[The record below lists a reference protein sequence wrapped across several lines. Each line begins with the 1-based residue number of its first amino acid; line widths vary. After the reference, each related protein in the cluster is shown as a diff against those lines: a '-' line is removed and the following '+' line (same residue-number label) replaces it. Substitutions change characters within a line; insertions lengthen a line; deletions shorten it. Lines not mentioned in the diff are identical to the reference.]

1 MKCTNQTRTPLK
13 CAIPVM
19 QLRNQQSQQSLTANM
34 QANKPPPIIR
44 VEDKISAL
52 AHVKTGFG
60 HNRNLGSNFDKQ
72 KIENEKLATLRQ
84 LPIQSVNDSQHL
96 SVASW
101 FIDIKDNLELS
112 FE

>member
-1 MKCTNQTRTPLK
+1 MKQTNQTRTPLK

-34 QANKPPPIIR
+34 QVNKPPPINR
-44 VEDKISAL
+44 VEDKISSQAQ
-52 AHVKTGFG
+52 VKTGVHYKNFG
-60 HNRNLGSNFDKQ
+60 ANFDEQ
-72 KIENEKLATLRQ
+72 KIENAKLATLRQ
-84 LPIQSVNDSQHL
+84 LPIQSINDSQHL